1 MYLLMTKWRSSSR
14 SSSSSYYSF
23 TVIFTA
29 DMEKLQ
35 QEIRWLFLS
44 ACVID
49 ILTKIQEDL

>member
-14 SSSSSYYSF
+14 SSSSYYSF
-23 TVIFTA
+23 AVIFTA